1 MKKIAM
7 LLLLFLL
14 IGCGD
19 GGETAVSSPTSAPD
33 SAETTEK
40 IVEDDIEPDE
50 PEPTATAEP
59 ETAVEPTEIAPTEP
73 AEPTMTAEQESIQP
87 AEEVA
92 DSSITEVETAV
103 STSSTLTPLNPA
115 DFPEELALASG
126 STYFTVADA
135 LAVQYGDAGGGFV
148 SVASGGASSA
158 VLRLCEQI
166 ADGAVVHRPLN
177 ESEREICEASGAQVI
192 EFVIGNNTT
201 VVLIHPNNDWATNM
215 TLDELR
221 LAFTSAETWADIN
234 PAWPNSPIQRY
245 LPSTDSGIFNNFV
258 SLVFD
263 GDESGVLAA
272 SALNLSEDN
281 SVLLAGL
288 ESSVDG
294 LALINLAFVEG
305 RGGGGT
311 AVFIDG
317 IAPAAT
323 DYLLNSPVNVVTLDI
338 ILAEKP
344 QVAAFMNFMLIN
356 SGQIVQDTGFL
367 SPIDAAT
374 QQTNDQAWLDTV
386 RE

>member
-1 MKKIAM
+1 M
-7 LLLLFLL
+7 
-14 IGCGD
+14 
-19 GGETAVSSPTSAPD
+19 
-33 SAETTEK
+33 
-40 IVEDDIEPDE
+40 
-50 PEPTATAEP
+50 
-59 ETAVEPTEIAPTEP
+59 
-73 AEPTMTAEQESIQP
+73 
-87 AEEVA
+87 
-92 DSSITEVETAV
+92 
-103 STSSTLTPLNPA
+103 
-115 DFPEELALASG
+115 
-126 STYFTVADA
+126 ADA